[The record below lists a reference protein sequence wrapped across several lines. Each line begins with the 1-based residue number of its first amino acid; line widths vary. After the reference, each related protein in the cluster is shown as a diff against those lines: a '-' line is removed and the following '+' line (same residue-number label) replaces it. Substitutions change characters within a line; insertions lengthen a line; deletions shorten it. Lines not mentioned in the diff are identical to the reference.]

1 MSDFFEDESGISPL
15 IAAVLLIAFTMTV
28 AAILATWAQTFGR
41 ERLKSAGE
49 RGTKAIECSNL
60 QISVSGAS
68 WKNDRIQAI
77 VWNRA
82 KDNITNFELVVY
94 NKTNS
99 TVPNV
104 YKPSNYNETIGASEF
119 INLKVSGINKEP
131 QKLEINA
138 MGESCPDYQPLYT
151 CKYSDGELTC

>member
-1 MSDFFEDESGISPL
+1 MRPELSKRGISPL
-15 IAAVLLIAFTMTV
+15 IAAVLLIAFTITV

-49 RGTKAIECSNL
+49 RGSKAIECSNL

-68 WKNDRIQAI
+68 WKNERVQAI
-77 VWNRA
+77 VWNRGQ
-82 KDNITNFELVVY
+82 DNITHFKLVIY

-104 YKPSNYNETIGASEF
+104 YKPPNSNKTIGTSEF
-119 INLKVSGINKEP
+119 INLKVSGINGEP
-131 QKLEINA
+131 KRLEINA
-138 MGESCPDYQPLYT
+138 MDEDCPDYQPLYT
-151 CKYSDGELTC
+151 CKYSNGEFTC